1 MNDLR
6 LVVDYRLL
14 NEVTIRDSYPLPLI
28 NDMLENLSKG
38 KVFSK
43 LDLRSAYNLI
53 RIKEGD
59 EYKTAFTCK
68 YGHYEYLV
76 MPFGLKNAQQFF
88 NISLTTYLKTLLVL
102 SFIAILMI

>member
-1 MNDLR
+1 
-6 LVVDYRLL
+6 
-14 NEVTIRDSYPLPLI
+14 
-28 NDMLENLSKG
+28 MLENLSKG
-38 KVFSK
+38 EVFSK

-76 MPFGLKNAQQFF
+76 MPFGLKNAPMVFQHFINDIFEDIIGSFVYCCIDDIIIFF
-88 NISLTTYLKTLLVL
+88 TRHGYSLPTSY
-102 SFIAILMI
+102 